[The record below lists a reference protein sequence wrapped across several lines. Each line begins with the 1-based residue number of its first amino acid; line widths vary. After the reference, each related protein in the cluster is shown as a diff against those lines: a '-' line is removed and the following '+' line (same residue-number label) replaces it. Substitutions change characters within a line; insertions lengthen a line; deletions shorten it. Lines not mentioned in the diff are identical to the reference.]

1 MNPYMC
7 IHIYWQLLSAQDG
20 LKRPSSCGVPRVF
33 GRDVAPQFAMPRPC
47 CEYRPRVLAAVP
59 LMTWHLSVAF
69 AYAYLGYV
77 VAMTIEAM
85 MYTQS
90 SYWLCEVFI
99 IFMVG
104 DRALQRIDKIHWLLH
119 GMLHQIEAYDE
130 GSSSAWYRAVGAML
144 EEEKIQRSI
153 LRTAVDDMWRVEYH
167 CYIWRG
173 KMFGGE
179 ASLWEFWPGTIAI
192 KYVAPEVWRG
202 ELMKNTSR
210 FEMRTWRLRDLTQFM
225 TQAAEVAQR
234 RRQADDL
241 NEPLLPW
248 RRVPSTVPEAD
259 FQSIL

>member
-1 MNPYMC
+1 M
-7 IHIYWQLLSAQDG
+7 W
-20 LKRPSSCGVPRVF
+20 VPRGWLLGGEGAAF
-33 GRDVAPQFAMPRPC
+33 LVACGTRFWTRRCSTFFAMPRRC
-47 CEYRPRVLAAVP
+47 CEYRPRFWSAIPWVL
-59 LMTWHLSVAF
+59 WHLGVAF
-69 AYAYLGYV
+69 AYAVLGYV
-77 VAMTIEAM
+77 VALTIEEM
-85 MYTQS
+85 IKSQS

-130 GSSSAWYRAVGAML
+130 GGSSAWYRAIGAML

-153 LRTAVDDMWRVEYH
+153 LRTAVDDMWRVGYH
-167 CYIWRG
+167 CYVWRG
-173 KMFGGE
+173 KIYGGD
-179 ASLWEFWPGTIAI
+179 ANLWEFWPGTISI
-192 KYVAPEVWRG
+192 QYVEPEVWRG

-210 FEMRTWRLRDLTQFM
+210 FVMRTWRMRDLTHFM

-234 RRQADDL
+234 RRNADDL

-259 FQSIL
+259 FEAIM